1 MSRRV
6 TRFQDTK
13 GNSRNGSRQDS
24 DSGDSLANLPF
35 TSEYS
40 LEPKKIVWLFEECFK
55 YILGSEQLQENIQAV
70 KADLFNRDY
79 LAAFNNDDKRFAYA
93 ARWTPARAL
102 SYSSLFSSLAPI
114 RDLFA
119 DENKH
124 SRVLCVGGGASGEL
138 VGLAAV
144 FCRLKEYN
152 PSSPSKLDVNIVDI
166 ADWTSVT
173 TALTRY
179 IKSNWV
185 YDESKFDTN
194 FTHGDILVPGS
205 YNVDISSLDL
215 VSILFTTNELFTEK
229 RKETIQFLQL
239 LNKSCKS
246 GSYLLIAESAGS
258 YSHIE
263 IGTKKFP
270 VQFLIDMIL
279 VGKQGENNGPWEI
292 VQQSDSIWYRINENE
307 VNYPMKLE
315 NMRFFYRLYK
325 KK

>member
-1 MSRRV
+1 MSKSISK
-6 TRFQDTK
+6 FQDTK
-13 GNSRNGSRQDS
+13 RNPGKESKLHS
-24 DSGDSLANLPF
+24 DAGDSPANLPF
-35 TSEYS
+35 SSEYS
-40 LEPKKIVWLFEECFK
+40 LEPKRIVWLFEECFK
-55 YILGSEQLQENIQAV
+55 YILESEQLQENIQTV

-102 SYSSLFSSLAPI
+102 SYSSLFSALTPI
-114 RDLFA
+114 RELFSN
-119 DENKH
+119 ENNH
-124 SRVLCVGGGASGEL
+124 SKVLCVGGGASGEL
-138 VGLAAV
+138 VGLTAV

-166 ADWTSVT
+166 ADWTTVT
-173 TALTRY
+173 TALTKY

-185 YDESKFDTN
+185 YDQSKFNTT

-215 VSILFTTNELFTEK
+215 VTILFTTNELFSEK

-239 LNKSCKS
+239 LNKSCKR

-270 VQFLIDMIL
+270 VQFLIDMLL

-292 VQQSDSIWYRINENE
+292 VQQNDSIWYRINENE